1 MNQRSNGVKQERNI
15 LICGGAGY
23 IGSHMAQWLA
33 EHGHEV
39 TVLDNLSTGHR
50 EAVRWGD
57 LIEADLLDPASLERA
72 FGGRRFDAVMHF
84 CARSLVGE
92 SVTQPYAY
100 YANNVTGTLNL
111 LEAMRRHDVG
121 KLVFSSTAAVFGN
134 PITDAIDEAHPKAPI
149 NPYGASKLMAE
160 RFLSDAAQ
168 AYGLRSVALR
178 YFNAAGALPDHGI
191 GEAHACETHLI
202 PNVLRAALGQ
212 GPSLKIF
219 GNDYDTADGT
229 CVRDYV
235 HVQDLAQAHALA
247 LNFMD
252 KEEGAHTFNL
262 GNGQGFSV
270 HDVIATAANVTGLP
284 IPYEVTARREGDP
297 ARLVAASDKAREQL
311 GWAPQWTELAPIIDS
326 AWRWHHDQPTW
337 SPHHAHNDHP
347 VQAA

>member
-1 MNQRSNGVKQERNI
+1 MTHI

-33 EHGHEV
+33 ERGHQI

-50 EAVRWGD
+50 GAVHWGE
-57 LIEADLLDPASLERA
+57 LMEADLLDPASLDRV
-72 FGGRRFDAVMHF
+72 FHGRHFDAVMHF

-111 LEAMRRHDVG
+111 LETMRRHDVG
-121 KLVFSSTAAVFGN
+121 KVVFSSTAAVFGN
-134 PITDAIDEAHPKAPI
+134 PVSEVIDEGHPKAPI

-160 RFLSDAAQ
+160 RVLADAAQ

-178 YFNAAGALPDHGI
+178 YFNAAGALPEHGI
-191 GEAHACETHLI
+191 GEAHVCETHLI
-202 PNVLRAALGQ
+202 PNVLRAALGA
-212 GPSLKIF
+212 GPSLKVF
-219 GNDYDTADGT
+219 GDDYATPDGT

-247 LNFMD
+247 LDYMHGH
-252 KEEGAHTFNL
+252 EGAHAFNL

-270 HDVIATAANVTGLP
+270 REVIATATEISGKD
-284 IPYEVTARREGDP
+284 IPFEIVSRRAGDP
-297 ARLVAASDKAREQL
+297 ATLVASSGKAREAL
-311 GWAPQWTELAPIIDS
+311 GWKPQWTELAPIIES
-326 AWRWHHDQPTW
+326 AWRWHRDQPAW
-337 SPHHAHNDHP
+337 SKAG
-347 VQAA
+347 